1 VNTTTYR
8 LGWPMRRPTA
18 GSSPRSIPTAMTATV
33 ALRERILAFVAY
45 FNQTAKP
52 FR

>member
-1 VNTTTYR
+1 MAYAMAH
-8 LGWPMRRPTA
+8 GWIIA
-18 GSSPRSIPTAMTATV
+18 RSIPTAMTATV
-33 ALRERILAFVAY
+33 TLRERILAFVAY